1 MGARVPLQPKPGP
14 GITQVRPSRQALE
27 TLVSLHLLPWPW
39 KRQAGSSRSSRNL
52 ALEDLCESS
61 RNLALADLCESS
73 TLTSELAAQ
82 TPWDSVST
90 LYTPASLYLL
100 ASNPHIFIPFHRKRK

>member
-1 MGARVPLQPKPGP
+1 MGASVPLQPKPGP
-14 GITQVRPSRQALE
+14 GITQVWPSGQALE
-27 TLVSLHLLPWPW
+27 TLVSLNLLPWPW
-39 KRQAGSSRSSRNL
+39 KRQAGSSLSSRNL

-61 RNLALADLCESS
+61 
-73 TLTSELAAQ
+73 TQTSELAAQ

-100 ASNPHIFIPFHRKRK
+100 ASNLDIFIPFHRKSK